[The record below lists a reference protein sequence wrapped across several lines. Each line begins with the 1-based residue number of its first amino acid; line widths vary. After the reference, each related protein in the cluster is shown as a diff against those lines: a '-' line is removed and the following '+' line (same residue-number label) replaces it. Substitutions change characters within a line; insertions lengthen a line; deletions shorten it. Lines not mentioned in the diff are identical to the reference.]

1 MRGFVLGLVLAVG
14 LMATVLSLRPGGIRR
29 QLRMAARRFKIF
41 LVLGGIYLAASMVI
55 RVAFPTGPVS
65 DYGPPALGLVLVM
78 AFILIA
84 QDPADESPSRPQ

>member
-1 MRGFVLGLVLAVG
+1 
-14 LMATVLSLRPGGIRR
+14 
-29 QLRMAARRFKIF
+29 
-41 LVLGGIYLAASMVI
+41 VI